1 MDRDYWIVAE
11 DDVIE
16 FQVRSS
22 LNADGPVDV
31 GRVVHV
37 GEIIPGAPGFRL
49 FDGRVYLFSDLRM
62 LNNLSE
68 AAASW
73 PA

>member
-1 MDRDYWIVAE
+1 MTGKYWIVAE
-11 DDVIE
+11 GDVIE

-22 LNADGPVDV
+22 LNDAGPVDV

-49 FDGRVYLFSDLRM
+49 DDGRVHLFSDLRA
-62 LNNLSE
+62 LRNLSE
-68 AAASW
+68 AAAS
-73 PA
+73 